1 MIEESEKEF
10 SCNLCDAKFLTGS
23 DLSSHFSLSH
33 RTDLQWVFDQKES
46 T

>member
-10 SCNLCDAKFLTGS
+10 SCNLCDVKFLTGS

-33 RTDLQWVFDQKES
+33 LQWVFDQKES